1 MDAQAD
7 TLAKIRDEDEFG
19 AYHGMHW
26 PTFFI
31 ANVANR
37 HTRNMTN
44 NLRQF
49 GLIPPIWRVLSFLWD
64 HEELSIG
71 HLADVCG
78 IERTNL
84 SKVVDRMTGDGLVA
98 RVSDPRDG
106 RTTIVR
112 MTGEGEALFRRVDRH
127 RLARRERRR
136 LLRKRGRRVHRL
148 SQTHPGKSQQR
159 RGDRQPVTA
168 KDRIRFE

>member
-1 MDAQAD
+1 MDAQAN
-7 TLAKIRDEDEFG
+7 TLAKSRDEDEFG

-49 GLIPPIWRVLSFLWD
+49 GLIPPMWRVLSFLWD

-84 SKVVDRMTGDGLVA
+84 SKVVDRMTSEGLVA

-112 MTGEGEALFRRVDRH
+112 MTGEGEALFRRAAPTVIDY
-127 RLARRERRR
+127 LGESVSGFSENEVAEFIGY
-136 LLRKRGRRVHRL
+136 LKRIQANLNNVAG
-148 SQTHPGKSQQR
+148 
-159 RGDRQPVTA
+159 TA
-168 KDRIRFE
+168 SR